1 MRAWLP
7 MRRSLIGSTLRE
19 RRRALGVTQARL
31 AAQVG
36 ISASYLNLIEG
47 DKRNIGGVL
56 VKRIADA
63 LGLALE
69 EVDGAAERRLVD
81 DLTELAG
88 ELLLGDLR
96 LDAAGAHGLASRQ
109 RDWARALVRLHRAW
123 LDRGQAVN
131 ALSDRLHQDPFLGEA
146 VHRMLTQVTAIR
158 SSAEILDS
166 AAELDAAQQ
175 QRFVAIVGDESA
187 RLAEVA
193 QALAAFFDKDAAGTR
208 SVTPTDEVD
217 DFLFDHDNHFAEL
230 EQAGAALRAA
240 AGIDGDCHAATL
252 VEQLR
257 RAHGV
262 QVVVRPAAALAGA
275 AAQHPAVYEP
285 ATRTLALA
293 EEAAPATRRFELAR
307 LAAELFDQGQA
318 IDGLLERATQLSTD
332 AARQR
337 ARRALSSYL
346 AAAVLLP
353 YEPFLDAALRLRYD
367 LDPLARRFGASFEQ
381 ACHRL
386 VTLRRPDATGIPFA
400 LLRVDAAGYTS
411 KRFSLP
417 RLALPRYGPACPMWA
432 VYQAFQTPG
441 TIVRQLVEFPDGER
455 LLFVARAVEKSRPA
469 FTLPRRLLSIMLAC
483 DALHA
488 DRTVYGGGLDL
499 SSAAPAVPVG
509 PSCRLCV
516 RRDCLYREE
525 DPIIDA

>member
-1 MRAWLP
+1 M
-7 MRRSLIGSTLRE
+7 
-19 RRRALGVTQARL
+19 
-31 AAQVG
+31 
-36 ISASYLNLIEG
+36 
-47 DKRNIGGVL
+47 
-56 VKRIADA
+56 
-63 LGLALE
+63 
-69 EVDGAAERRLVD
+69 
-81 DLTELAG
+81 
-88 ELLLGDLR
+88 
-96 LDAAGAHGLASRQ
+96 
-109 RDWARALVRLHRAW
+109 
-123 LDRGQAVN
+123 
-131 ALSDRLHQDPFLGEA
+131 
-146 VHRMLTQVTAIR
+146 
-158 SSAEILDS
+158 
-166 AAELDAAQQ
+166 
-175 QRFVAIVGDESA
+175 
-187 RLAEVA
+187 
-193 QALAAFFDKDAAGTR
+193 
-208 SVTPTDEVD
+208 
-217 DFLFDHDNHFAEL
+217 
-230 EQAGAALRAA
+230 
-240 AGIDGDCHAATL
+240 
-252 VEQLR
+252 
-257 RAHGV
+257 
-262 QVVVRPAAALAGA
+262 
-275 AAQHPAVYEP
+275 YEP

-386 VTLRRPDATGIPFA
+386 VTLRQPDAAGIPFA